1 MLQRHGEESSR
12 KLAARLAK
20 IEGHTR
26 AIAEM
31 IRDERDCVEVLHQ
44 IRSVVGAWQQL
55 GNLILDEHLRQCIKD
70 AVERGKVDEAMSSL
84 REALVRM

>member
-26 AIAEM
+26 AIAGM
-31 IRDERDCVEVLHQ
+31 IRDERDCAEVLHQ

-55 GNLILDEHLRQCIKD
+55 GNLILDKHLKQCIKE
-70 AVERGKVDEAMSSL
+70 AVEHGKVDEAISSL